1 MGNFMSY
8 YHTSEDSPFNP
19 PIVQPL
25 SFDPYE
31 PPPMPGI
38 DEVPIEIKAWTGS
51 DEVPI
56 EIKAWDGSD
65 KEERPHKIPTWRN
78 VFTRQQWKKHIE
90 ELSRR
95 CRAGTLGSYRMTREE
110 LIAVHKFHNN

>member
-38 DEVPIEIKAWTGS
+38 DEVPIEIKAW
-51 DEVPI
+51 
-56 EIKAWDGSD
+56 AGSD
-65 KEERPHKIPTWRN
+65 KEERPHKIQTWRN

-95 CRAGTLGSYRMTREE
+95 CRAGTLGAYRMTREE